1 MSPELVQR
9 VAAISRA
16 ANRAEFMEAR
26 IYRRDATIYVL
37 SSTVNHV
44 VGSWLSENFKPIP
57 LLIPR
62 GRRHMQETAAVTS
75 EAQAYYDFVAEYFEA
90 VEAALRSGDLW
101 VEY

>member
-1 MSPELVQR
+1 M
-9 VAAISRA
+9 AAMSRA
-16 ANRAEFMEAR
+16 ANKAEFMEAR
-26 IYRRDATIYVL
+26 IYQRDTTIYLL

-62 GRRHMQETAAVTS
+62 GRRPMQETAATL
-75 EAQAYYDFVAEYFEA
+75 EAQAYYDFVADYFET